1 VSELGGSSAVYREP
15 ERQTTGEPETLGGA
29 VSQLTSD
36 LSTLMRQEVALAKA
50 EVRKSATDAGRGIGM
65 YVGAGVAAFFFLM
78 FLSVCVWWAI
88 GNSTG
93 RGWAALIVA
102 AIWLVIG
109 IILALVAR
117 QQFKQVSGL
126 PQTSD
131 SLAKVPNALKGNE
144 QENR

>member
-1 VSELGGSSAVYREP
+1 MSELSGSSAVYREP
-15 ERQTTGEPETLGGA
+15 ERQTTAQPDTLGGA
-29 VSQLTSD
+29 VGELTRD

-50 EVRKSATDAGRGIGM
+50 EIRKSASDAGRGIGM
-65 YVGAGVAAFFFLM
+65 LAGAGVAAFLFLL
-78 FLSVCVWWAI
+78 FLSVCVWWGI

-102 AIWLVIG
+102 GIWLVIG
-109 IILALVAR
+109 IILALVGR
-117 QQFKQVSGL
+117 QQLKQVKGL
-126 PQTSD
+126 PETSD

>member
-1 VSELGGSSAVYREP
+1 MSELGGSSAVYREP
-15 ERQTTGEPETLGGA
+15 ERRTAAEPETLGGA

-50 EVRKSATDAGRGIGM
+50 EVRKSATEAGRGIGM
-65 YVGAGVAAFFFLM
+65 YVGAGVAAFFFLL
-78 FLSVCVWWAI
+78 FLSLCVWWAI

-117 QQFKQVSGL
+117 QQLKQVSGL

-131 SLAKVPNALKGNE
+131 SLTKVPNALKGNE